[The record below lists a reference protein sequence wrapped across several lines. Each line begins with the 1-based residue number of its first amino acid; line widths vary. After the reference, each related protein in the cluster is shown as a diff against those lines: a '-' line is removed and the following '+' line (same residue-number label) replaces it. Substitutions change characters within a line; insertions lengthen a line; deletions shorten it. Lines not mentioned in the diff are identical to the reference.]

1 MWIIPSTLLKCAPG
15 MVALDLASKESLV
28 RDCEPSHIVSLRGSL
43 KPISSVRWKKDSW
56 MSHLFGA
63 MLNPSHTENFT
74 DWWTSSLQDTHANH
88 SVTQVEEEG
97 KTTQDTCGLGLQMEF
112 GFSDQECASLRM
124 SKDTSALDSAK
135 SSENWKKL
143 VTKCRGEYSLRV
155 KLAHPT
161 SASGCSSWPTCAA
174 RDYKGESGLGRQE
187 RKGNPADTLPN
198 AVAQHHGPHAPA
210 NWPTPNCMDV
220 ITPKR
225 DLANMESKG
234 HWGKKPRNRP
244 DGIGFQA
251 PNTGKLSEMVKY
263 GHPAPVNP
271 STHGNR
277 QESWATPSTM
287 LGSMYVEHNAHKR
300 NSPSLAT
307 QAAWSTPRANK
318 VHPEITEENRQ
329 QLATRNKSNLEE
341 EIAGHCGTATGKL
354 NPRWVE
360 TLMGL
365 PIGWTM
371 PSCACPVIPAPMSYA
386 FSEMVLCQAQQ
397 NEHLES

>member
-28 RDCEPSHIVSLRGSL
+28 RDCAPSHIVSLRGFL

-74 DWWTSSLQDTHANH
+74 DWWTSSLQDTPASH
-88 SVTQVEEEG
+88 SVMQGKEEE
-97 KTTQDTCGLGLQMEF
+97 KTTQDTCGRGSQMEF
-112 GFSDQECASLRM
+112 GFSDQECASLKM
-124 SKDTSALDSAK
+124 SKDTYRWDSPASSATWK
-135 SSENWKKL
+135 SW
-143 VTKCRGEYSLRV
+143 VTRCRGEYSVRV
-155 KLAHPT
+155 KLAHLT
-161 SASGCSSWPTCAA
+161 GEKGCLSWPTASVM
-174 RDYKGESGLGRQE
+174 DTTGGSYKTEWKGGRAVSYHNHTV
-187 RKGNPADTLPN
+187 KNPVAYGAKLAD
-198 AVAQHHGPHAPA
+198 AVKFGPHAPE
-210 NWPTPNCMDV
+210 N
-220 ITPKR
+220 
-225 DLANMESKG
+225 
-234 HWGKKPRNRP
+234 H
-244 DGIGFQA
+244 
-251 PNTGKLSEMVKY
+251 
-263 GHPAPVNP
+263 
-271 STHGNR
+271 STNGSR
-277 QESWATPSTM
+277 QGSWATPSTM
-287 LGSMYVEHNAHKR
+287 LGSMYVEHNTHKR

-307 QAAWSTPRANK
+307 QEAWSTPRANK
-318 VHPEITEENRQ
+318 VHPNITEENRE

-386 FSEMVLCQAQQ
+386 FSETESCQAHQ